1 MQHRRLLTLILV
13 ALAVTAVAG
22 TADSSQ
28 PSGVV
33 NINTASS
40 EELELLPRV
49 GPALAGRI
57 IEFREANGP
66 FQTVDEILAVKGIGE
81 SSFEKLEPFIV
92 TSGATT
98 LADKVKLARSTGGGN
113 AAD

>member
-1 MQHRRLLTLILV
+1 MQQRKILPV
-13 ALAVTAVAG
+13 ILMALAIVAVADG
-22 TADSSQ
+22 VESSQ
-28 PSGVV
+28 PAGVV
-33 NINTASS
+33 NINTASA
-40 EELELLPRV
+40 EELQLLPRV

-66 FQTVDEILAVKGIGE
+66 FQTVDEIVAVKGIGE
-81 SSFEKLEPFIV
+81 SSFEKLEPYIV

-98 LADKVKLARSTGGGN
+98 LAEKVRLARSTGGAD